1 MRVQNRLFLTLPS
14 RMTEEV
20 SLVSWRR
27 WGLEG
32 ASLGTILVWADQRT
46 SLVQDRR
53 LPPALEFT
61 SLLPRT
67 PLRPRS
73 CTGPPCRAGPG
84 AQERPEALPSSLS
97 FPPLYSP
104 PLPLSPLVL
113 FSLSLVNE
121 ENFPV
126 ALDTVDTNARVRG
139 RDGLMGRSCH
149 RSSS

>member
-32 ASLGTILVWADQRT
+32 TSLGTILVWADQRT
-46 SLVQDRR
+46 SLVQDRH
-53 LPPALEFT
+53 LPPALEFA

-97 FPPLYSP
+97 FPPPFTPHLFLF
-104 PLPLSPLVL
+104 LPL
-113 FSLSLVNE
+113 FSFLSQLKIKISLW
-121 ENFPV
+121 PW
-126 ALDTVDTNARVRG
+126 TPWTPMPG
-139 RDGLMGRSCH
+139 
-149 RSSS
+149 